1 MSTSAHSHVRLTL
14 YPPMSGLSFGFVNNV
29 TAPHTGKRRKMKLSQ
44 KAGRISVPYLPA
56 NRSEWDE
63 LLPSIHTW
71 GHHREV
77 NEINNWTSK
86 FNLNLHMDLQSPTLL
101 CQRTGCA
108 LRILI
113 FCFSGCVVRGGACRR
128 VTGGGGDGPHLSLF
142 QQWTHSCWH
151 RESRPRTSPEYGT
164 LSCHREQRS
173 N

>member
-128 VTGGGGDGPHLSLF
+128 GTGGRRWASPVTIPAMNTLMLA
-142 QQWTHSCWH
+142 Q
-151 RESRPRTSPEYGT
+151 REPAQNKPRVRYAFLP
-164 LSCHREQRS
+164 
-173 N
+173 